1 MSRHTLPAFLAFL
14 AMCAPA
20 HALTPP
26 EGVKPYGPRAVLLP
40 GDTDCLIRVEVWN
53 LAGRYT
59 GEETLHSEHG
69 PIVIRYQTIG
79 NHGPGA
85 DDVVE
90 VLALPDGLHANPMWA
105 EIPDGE
111 TLILCINEYLGG

>member
-1 MSRHTLPAFLAFL
+1 MTRLSLIPVAFL
-14 AMCAPA
+14 AMCSPA

-26 EGVKPYGPRAVLLP
+26 PGVKTFGPRAVLLP
-40 GDTDCLIRVEVWN
+40 GDTDCLVKVEVWN

-69 PIVIRYQTIG
+69 PILIRYETVGLHQPG
-79 NHGPGA
+79 N

-90 VLALPDGLHANPMWA
+90 VLGLPDGLHAIPMRV

-111 TLILCINEYLGG
+111 TAIICVNEYIGG